1 MTSFV
6 FAAAEG
12 NQLQEMADTLGWEPR
27 LFISQVILFVV
38 VAIVLSKFAYKPL
51 LAMLEQRKRQIE
63 EGIENAEKTR
73 KELAN
78 AQIKA
83 QEILTTA
90 GLQANKV
97 VEEARAAAASER
109 EKSRQQAVADAQDI
123 IAKTRA
129 AGEAELNLLRTELR
143 REFGRLVVDASTRV
157 TSKILTDADRNRLA
171 EDATRELAA

>member
-1 MTSFV
+1 MTSLLL
-6 FAAAEG
+6 AAAEG
-12 NQLQEMADTLGWEPR
+12 DATNDLLKQFGWEPR

>member
-1 MTSFV
+1 M
-6 FAAAEG
+6 
-12 NQLQEMADTLGWEPR
+12 
-27 LFISQVILFVV
+27 
-38 VAIVLSKFAYKPL
+38 
-51 LAMLEQRKRQIE
+51 
-63 EGIENAEKTR
+63 
-73 KELAN
+73 
-78 AQIKA
+78 
-83 QEILTTA
+83 
-90 GLQANKV
+90 

>member
-1 MTSFV
+1 
-6 FAAAEG
+6 
-12 NQLQEMADTLGWEPR
+12 MADTFGWEPR

-73 KELAN
+73 RELAN